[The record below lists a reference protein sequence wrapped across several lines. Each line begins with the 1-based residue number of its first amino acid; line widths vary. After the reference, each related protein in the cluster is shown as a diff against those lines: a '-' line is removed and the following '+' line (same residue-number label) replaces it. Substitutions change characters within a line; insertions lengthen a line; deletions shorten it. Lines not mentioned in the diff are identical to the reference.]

1 MRLILQI
8 ALGVFLGTLV
18 SQLTIDGWHTRQEY
32 AAQEAVEKNRAEHE
46 RVRLQQGEHIRA
58 LLLQSRQ
65 SNTPDASKAAIGFT
79 PDDAQTDK

>member
-1 MRLILQI
+1 MKLILQI
-8 ALGVFLGTLV
+8 AFGVFLGTLV
-18 SQLTIDGWHTRQEY
+18 SQLTIDGWHTRQEHI
-32 AAQEAVEKNRAEHE
+32 AKEEAEKNRAEQE

-65 SNTPDASKAAIGFT
+65 SNTPPDTSRS